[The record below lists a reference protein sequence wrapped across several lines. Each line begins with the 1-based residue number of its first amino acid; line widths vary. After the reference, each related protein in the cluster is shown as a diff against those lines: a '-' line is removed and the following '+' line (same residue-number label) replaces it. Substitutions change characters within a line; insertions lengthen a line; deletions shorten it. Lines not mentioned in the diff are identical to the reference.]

1 MPQRF
6 HLAQVNIARLR
17 APIDDPLLAG
27 FVARLD
33 DVNALADAAPGF
45 VWRLQTD
52 AGNATALRPY
62 DDDRI
67 LFNLSVWESPERLR
81 DFVYRSAHVEVM
93 RQRKSWFER
102 FDGPYYAL
110 WWVPAGHIPSIDEAK
125 ASASS
130 TFERMARARIRF
142 PSPSSIRRPTRWT
155 KLRSRALGRRGT
167 INIQWNG
174 ATKVLSCRV
183 VNKGSGKPNLVIG
196 DFVNYLFQ
204 RHRRRIRLVTV
215 LPPAAS

>member
-1 MPQRF
+1 MPLRF
-6 HLAQVNIARLR
+6 HLAQVNVARLR

-52 AGNATALRPY
+52 SGNATALRPY

-81 DFVYRSAHVEVM
+81 DFIYRSAHAEVM
-93 RQRKSWFER
+93 RQRRSWFER

-110 WWVPAGHIPSIDEAK
+110 WWLKAGHIPPIDEAK
-125 ASASS
+125 ERLEHLRAHGESAHSFS
-130 TFERMARARIRF
+130 FAKLY
-142 PSPSSIRRPTRWT
+142 PSPDSLDPTPT
-155 KLRSRALGRRGT
+155 AGF
-167 INIQWNG
+167 
-174 ATKVLSCRV
+174 ADPC
-183 VNKGSGKPNLVIG
+183 
-196 DFVNYLFQ
+196 
-204 RHRRRIRLVTV
+204 
-215 LPPAAS
+215 PAS